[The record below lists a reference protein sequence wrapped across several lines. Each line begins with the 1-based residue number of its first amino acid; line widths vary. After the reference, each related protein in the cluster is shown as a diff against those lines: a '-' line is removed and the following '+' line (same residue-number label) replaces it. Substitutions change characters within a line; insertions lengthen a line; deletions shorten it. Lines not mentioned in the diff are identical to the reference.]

1 VAVKPPILQ
10 RLKIPAILIW
20 LEQADMTNG
29 KKVIIGDP
37 RVEEDAKSTPS
48 RIVMVEKLPNG
59 EETVTITIK
68 GLHGRQ
74 P

>member
-1 VAVKPPILQ
+1 
-10 RLKIPAILIW
+10 
-20 LEQADMTNG
+20 
-29 KKVIIGDP
+29 
-37 RVEEDAKSTPS
+37 
-48 RIVMVEKLPNG
+48 VMVEKLPNG